1 MAKYHVGPNGPG
13 RCGAQI
19 ACPFQPGGS
28 KDDGV
33 LASVNGVP
41 SDYHFATQEDAQKAF
56 EKKLEVQYGKGSF
69 GFQQERSR
77 ARKRNQSLKQ
87 AHYRNLDYAKVL
99 SQNGRPLRAALVKG
113 AVPMRVA
120 RNVARGGGKFV
131 GGSFG
136 MASKMVNGSL
146 RMLTGRRPRRLNM
159 KSLLMT
165 KYWMPDIRSNKWR

>member
-28 KDDGV
+28 KDDGM

-41 SDYHFATQEDAQKAF
+41 ADYHFGSQEEAQKAF

-69 GFQQERSR
+69 GFHQERSR

-87 AHYRNLDYAKVL
+87 SHYRNLDYAKVL
-99 SQNGRPLRAALVKG
+99 SQNGRPVRAAMVKA
-113 AVPMRVA
+113 AVPMRIS
-120 RNVARGGGKFV
+120 RNVARGGGKV
-131 GGSFG
+131 VAGGFG

-146 RMLTGRRPRRLNM
+146 RMLTGRRP
-159 KSLLMT
+159 
-165 KYWMPDIRSNKWR
+165 